1 MPTKSD
7 NKTLV
12 RNTLFLYFRMFLTL
26 GVSLYTSRVILN
38 VLGIEDYG
46 LYNVVGGVVA
56 MLSFLNGALS
66 GATSRFLSYEL
77 GRKNATLLKETF
89 ATIFS
94 IHIIFAL
101 IVAIILEI
109 FGYWFIANKLM
120 LPEGRLHTAFFVF
133 HFSVTACVI
142 QLIRLPFHA
151 AIISHEKMNAFAY
164 ISIFDVVM
172 KLLIVYILQAVDYD
186 KLQAYAILVFII
198 DLLSSSM
205 YIGFAVK
212 NFSECRLHFKIDK
225 TIAKPVLSFSG
236 WDLYGNISVVARSHG
251 LNILQNTF
259 FGTIVNAA
267 TGISN
272 QVLTA
277 IMGFAE
283 NFLVAVKPQIIKSYA
298 SNEIER
304 FKKLVINSSKYCTLL
319 LFLISFPVMLEA
331 QFILET
337 WLVKVPNYAVI
348 FCQLAIVNN
357 WISIMFR
364 PVIFG
369 VHATGNAKRISLI
382 NGSIYLSVLP
392 LSYILLKMGGS
403 PIIPFI
409 LNIILLFIGQT
420 FFSLTTFKRYLPEFS
435 IKEFVFQSMVKCL
448 CIGILAAV
456 IPVLLHYHL
465 DKGILRFIVCSFS
478 SVILTCILIYL
489 LGIEKK
495 DKEKL
500 LNYLKTKFL
509 KKRACV

>member
-1 MPTKSD
+1 MPNN

-12 RNTLFLYFRMFLTL
+12 KNTLFLYFRMFLTL
-26 GVSLYTSRVILN
+26 GVSLYTSRVVLN

-46 LYNVVGGVVA
+46 LYNVIGGVVA

-77 GRKNATLLKETF
+77 GKGSENSLKKTF
-89 ATIFS
+89 ETIFS
-94 IHIIFAL
+94 IHVVFAAF
-101 IVAIILEI
+101 IAIILEI
-109 FGYWFIANKLM
+109 VGYWFIANKLM
-120 LPEGRLHTAFFVF
+120 IPEGRNLAAFFVF
-133 HFSVTACVI
+133 HFSVAVCVI
-142 QLIRLPFHA
+142 HLIRLPFHA
-151 AIISHEKMNAFAY
+151 AIVSHERMDAFAY
-164 ISIFDVVM
+164 ISIFDVIM
-172 KLLIVYILQAVDYD
+172 KLFIVYLLQIVDFD
-186 KLQAYAILVFII
+186 KLQAYAVLVFII
-198 DLLSSSM
+198 DFLSSSL
-205 YIGFAVK
+205 YVGFALK
-212 NFSECRLHFKIDK
+212 KFSECRLCFKIDRA
-225 TIAKPVLSFSG
+225 IAKPVLAFSG

-259 FGTIVNAA
+259 FGTVVNAA

-298 SNEIER
+298 ANDFDR

-319 LFLISFPVMLEA
+319 LFLISFPVLLEA
-331 QFILET
+331 RYILKI
-337 WLVKVPNYAVI
+337 WLVTVPDYAVV

-364 PVIFG
+364 PVVYG

-403 PIIPFI
+403 PIIPFL
-409 LNIILLFIGQT
+409 LNIILLFVGQT
-420 FFSLTTFKRYLPEFS
+420 FFSLATFKHYVPEFS
-435 IKEFVFQSMVKCL
+435 IKDFVLQSMMKCMS
-448 CIGILAAV
+448 IGILAAA
-456 IPVLLHYHL
+456 IPVLLHYQMNEGMFRL
-465 DKGILRFIVCSFS
+465 CTCTFGSFF
-478 SVILTCILIYL
+478 LTCFLIYF
-489 LGIEKK
+489 LGVERK

-500 LNYLKTKFL
+500 LNYLKVKIL
-509 KKRACV
+509 KKRTCV